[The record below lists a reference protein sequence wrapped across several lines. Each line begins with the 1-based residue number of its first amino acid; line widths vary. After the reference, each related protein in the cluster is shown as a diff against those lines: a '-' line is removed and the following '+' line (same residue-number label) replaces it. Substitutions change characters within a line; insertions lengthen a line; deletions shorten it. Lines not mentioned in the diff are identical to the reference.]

1 MNQSEKRRKELLE
14 STRALYRDSRI
25 PPAVHPRYGNI
36 YSDLYG
42 EEVPAGSF
50 GLRVVLCCIL
60 FAAFVMM
67 DYKDLKI
74 AQVSS
79 QMVTQTIESDSELAE
94 VWNEKIE

>member
-25 PPAVHPRYGNI
+25 PPAIHPRYGNL
-36 YSDLYG
+36 YSELYG
-42 EEVPAGSF
+42 EEATGGSL

-67 DYKDLKI
+67 DYKDVQV

-79 QMVTQTIESDSELAE
+79 SMVTETIESDSSLAE
-94 VWNEKIE
+94 VWKDL

>member
-14 STRALYRDSRI
+14 STRALYRDGRI
-25 PPAVHPRYGNI
+25 PPAIHPRYGNI

-42 EEVPAGSF
+42 EEAAPAGSF

-67 DYKDLKI
+67 DYKDVEI

-79 QMVTQTIESDSELAE
+79 QMVIQTIESDSGLAE
-94 VWNEKIE
+94 AWNDL

>member
-25 PPAVHPRYGNI
+25 PPAVHPRYGNV

-42 EEVPAGSF
+42 EEAPAGSL

-67 DYKDLKI
+67 DYKDVKI

-79 QMVTQTIESDSELAE
+79 QMVTQTIESDSDLAE
-94 VWNEKIE
+94 VRKDL